1 MPTARQLAII
11 LILSTGCSKPAP
23 TTPITID
30 GSSTVYPLTQAAAE
44 LFEKSG
50 GGLVSLAYSGTV
62 TGFGK
67 FCRGHLDI
75 VNASRPINREE
86 QQFCEAQGISFVELP
101 VAHDALTVIVN
112 ARNAWATDIT
122 VEELRRLWEPDAE
135 KRVTRWSQ
143 VRKGWPDREITLFG
157 PGAESGTFEF
167 FNQAINGNAQNS
179 RKDYTASG
187 DDGVIVRGVGS
198 SETALGYVGHGAYER
213 GKDSLRALAVNDLN
227 DKVGP
232 GAIEPT
238 PENVQRS
245 TYHPLSRPLLIY
257 LNAKSAER
265 PEVKAFVR
273 TYVRSAR
280 DLAPQA
286 GAVPMMPSTHRLVE
300 DRFARLTTGTIFDV
314 PNIADAWLDLLLT
327 Q

>member
-1 MPTARQLAII
+1 MRTVRSVA
-11 LILSTGCSKPAP
+11 LILALSSACSKPAP

-44 LFEKSG
+44 LFGKSG
-50 GGLVSLAYSGTV
+50 NATVSVAYSGTV

-67 FCRGHLDI
+67 FCRGQLDI
-75 VNASRPINREE
+75 VNASRPISRDE
-86 QQFCEAQGISFVELP
+86 QKLCETQGVSFVELP

-112 ARNAWATDIT
+112 TKNTWASNIT
-122 VEELRRLWEPDAE
+122 VEELRALWHPDAE
-135 KRVTRWSQ
+135 RRVTRWSQ
-143 VRKGWPDREITLFG
+143 VRKDWPDREIALFG
-157 PGAESGTFEF
+157 PGTESGTFEF
-167 FNQAINGNAQNS
+167 FNQVINGGPQLS

-187 DDGVIVRGVGS
+187 NDQVIVQGVGS
-198 SETALGYVGHGAYER
+198 SEAALGYVGHGAFEHGR
-213 GKDSLRALAVNDLN
+213 TQLKALAVDDLN
-227 DKVGP
+227 DRVGP
-232 GAIEPT
+232 GAIDPT

-257 LNAKSAER
+257 LNVKSAER
-265 PEVKAFVR
+265 PDVKAFVR

-280 DLAPQA
+280 DLAPA
-286 GAVPMMPSTHRLVE
+286 GGAVPLMGSTHKLVE
-300 DRFARLTTGTIFDV
+300 DRFARLSTGTIFDV